1 MKKAISLLL
10 SLAIVFGLSTLGACS
25 TTTGGGNNNVAVDDK
40 TINVRLYKAGYGDTF
55 LYKFKEKFE
64 EVYAAEGYKMN
75 ILNPTYDSMGPL
87 MVQEMARGYDN
98 TNIDLYIIAG
108 VKPNMVSNLG
118 EYGEVAEDL
127 TETVYNKS
135 VIGYD
140 KSESAGTIKEMVED
154 TYLMPYVTAD
164 NGKMYGFCWAQASA
178 GMVVNTKKLAS
189 YGFTELPR
197 TTKEM
202 FKMFDK
208 ILETSDT
215 TKTYPIT
222 YNLSNLSGGASNYQD
237 TAFHTWLAQFGVEEF
252 NEFATMQTKNG
263 STRVDMEDGTEV
275 FKNENIKTCLKAFAQ
290 LMDAKY
296 AAYGSATQ
304 DLDQAQ
310 GLIMKSSAKGNN
322 AVFMPNGDWFLNEIK
337 ANYANLNDVDFMNFP
352 VISDIGVKYFGANTK
367 YALSDDKC
375 DELLSYICKLVDENK
390 TISEIK
396 SAVLAEKQIELDDSD
411 IQAIASIRGLTYSR
425 GADMV
430 AYVTKGSKKKDI
442 CSLALRMM
450 ASEDYAKTFVEY
462 SNVSTP
468 YAKVRSQSNY
478 KFVQSTNAITSNDY
492 YDAVT
497 FLVSGLR
504 YDVMKTFDTFPEID
518 NLPLTAYDNVKSY
531 DAFAEL
537 IYNESI
543 TKITAL
549 WMEYK
554 KN

>member
-1 MKKAISLLL
+1 MKKAVSLLL
-10 SLAIVFGLSTLGACS
+10 SLATVFGMSTLGACA
-25 TTTGGGNNNVAVDDK
+25 TTTGGNNNVVVDDK

-87 MVQEMARGYDN
+87 MVQEMARGYDK
-98 TNIDLYIIAG
+98 TNIDLYITAG
-108 VKPNMVSNLG
+108 IKPNMVSDLG

-140 KSESAGTIKEMVED
+140 KAEAAGTIKGMVED

-178 GMVVNTKKLAS
+178 GMVVNRTKLET
-189 YGFTELPR
+189 YGYTELPR

-202 FKMFDK
+202 FSMFDK
-208 ILETSDT
+208 IYETSST

-263 STRVDMEDGTEV
+263 STRVDLEDGTEV

-290 LMDAKY
+290 LMDSKY

-337 ANYANLNDVDFMNFP
+337 ANYSNLDDIDFMNFP
-352 VISDIGVKYFGANTK
+352 VISDIGVKYLGANTK
-367 YALSDDKC
+367 YALTDDKC

-390 TISEIK
+390 TISEMK

-430 AYVTKGSKKKDI
+430 AYVTKGSTKKDI
-442 CSLALRMM
+442 CSLVLRMM
-450 ASEDYAKTFVEY
+450 ASEDYAKTFVEH

-478 KFVQSTNAITSNDY
+478 KFVQSTNALTSNNY

-504 YDVMKTFDTFPEID
+504 YDVMKTFDSFPEID
-518 NLPLTAYDNVKSY
+518 NLPLTAHNNVKSY
-531 DAFAEL
+531 DAFAES
-537 IYNESI
+537 IYNDGI

-549 WMEYK
+549 WTEYK

>member
-10 SLAIVFGLSTLGACS
+10 SLATVFGMFTLGACA
-25 TTTGGGNNNVAVDDK
+25 TKAGGNNNVVVDDK

-87 MVQEMARGYDN
+87 MVQEMARGYDK
-98 TNIDLYIIAG
+98 TNIDLYITAG
-108 VKPNMVSNLG
+108 IKPNMVSNLG

-140 KSESAGTIKEMVED
+140 KAEAAGTIKGMVED

-178 GMVVNTKKLAS
+178 GMVVNRTKLET
-189 YGFTELPR
+189 YGYTELPR

-202 FKMFDK
+202 FSMFDK
-208 ILETSDT
+208 IYETSST
-215 TKTYPIT
+215 SKTYPIT

-263 STRVDMEDGTEV
+263 STRVDLEDGTEV

-290 LMDAKY
+290 LMDSKY

-337 ANYANLNDVDFMNFP
+337 ANYSNLDDIDFMNFP
-352 VISDIGVKYFGANTK
+352 VISDIGVKYFGTNTK
-367 YALSDDKC
+367 YALTDDKC

-396 SAVLAEKQIELDDSD
+396 SSVLAEKQIELDDSD

-430 AYVTKGSKKKDI
+430 AYVTKGSTKKDI

-450 ASEDYAKTFVEY
+450 ASEDYAKTFVEH

-478 KFVQSTNAITSNDY
+478 KFVQSTNALTSNNY

-504 YDVMKTFDTFPEID
+504 YDVMKTFDSFPEID
-518 NLPLTAYDNVKSY
+518 NLPLTAHNNVKSY
-531 DAFAEL
+531 EAFAES
-537 IYNESI
+537 IYNDAI

-549 WMEYK
+549 WTEYK

>member
-10 SLAIVFGLSTLGACS
+10 SLATVFGMSTLGAC
-25 TTTGGGNNNVAVDDK
+25 TTTTGGNNNVVVDDK

-98 TNIDLYIIAG
+98 TNIDLYITAG
-108 VKPNMVSNLG
+108 IKPNMVSNLG

-140 KSESAGTIKEMVED
+140 KAEAAGTIKGMVED

-178 GMVVNTKKLAS
+178 GMVVNRTKLET
-189 YGFTELPR
+189 YGYTELPR

-202 FKMFDK
+202 FSMFDK
-208 ILETSDT
+208 IYETSAT

-237 TAFHTWLAQFGVEEF
+237 AAFHTWLAQFGVEEF

-263 STRVDMEDGTEV
+263 STRVDLEDGTEV

-290 LMDAKY
+290 LMDSKY

-337 ANYANLNDVDFMNFP
+337 ANYSNLDDIDFMNFP

-390 TISEIK
+390 TISEMK

-430 AYVTKGSKKKDI
+430 AYVTKGSTKKDI
-442 CSLALRMM
+442 CSLVLRMM
-450 ASEDYAKTFVEY
+450 ASEDYAKTFVEHA
-462 SNVSTP
+462 NVSTP

-478 KFVQSTNAITSNDY
+478 KFVQSTNALTSNNY

-497 FLVSGLR
+497 FLVGGLR
-504 YDVMKTFDTFPEID
+504 YDVMKTFDSFPEID
-518 NLPLTAYDNVKSY
+518 NLPLTAHNNVKSY
-531 DAFAEL
+531 DAFAES
-537 IYNESI
+537 IYNDGI

-549 WMEYK
+549 WTEYK

>member
-10 SLAIVFGLSTLGACS
+10 SLATVFGMSTLGAC
-25 TTTGGGNNNVAVDDK
+25 TTTTGGNNNVVVDDK

-98 TNIDLYIIAG
+98 TKIDLYITAG
-108 VKPNMVSNLG
+108 IKPNMVSNLG

-140 KSESAGTIKEMVED
+140 KAEAAGTIKGMVED

-178 GMVVNTKKLAS
+178 GMVVNRTKLET
-189 YGFTELPR
+189 YGYTELPR

-202 FKMFDK
+202 FSMFDK
-208 ILETSDT
+208 IYETSST

-263 STRVDMEDGTEV
+263 STRVDLEDGTEV

-290 LMDAKY
+290 LMDFKY

-337 ANYANLNDVDFMNFP
+337 ANYSNLDDIDFMNFP
-352 VISDIGVKYFGANTK
+352 VISDIGVKYFGVNTK
-367 YALSDDKC
+367 YALNDDKC

-390 TISEIK
+390 TISEMK

-430 AYVTKGSKKKDI
+430 AYVTKGSTKKDI
-442 CSLALRMM
+442 CSLVLRMM
-450 ASEDYAKTFVEY
+450 ASEDYAKTFVEH

-478 KFVQSTNAITSNDY
+478 KFVQSTNALTSNNY

-497 FLVSGLR
+497 FLVGGLR
-504 YDVMKTFDTFPEID
+504 YDVMKTFDSFPEID
-518 NLPLTAYDNVKSY
+518 NLPLTAHNNVKSY
-531 DAFAEL
+531 DAFAES
-537 IYNESI
+537 IYNDGI

-549 WMEYK
+549 WTEYK

>member
-10 SLAIVFGLSTLGACS
+10 SLVTVFGMSTWGACA
-25 TTTGGGNNNVAVDDK
+25 TTTGGNNNVVVDDK

-87 MVQEMARGYDN
+87 MVQEMARGYDK
-98 TNIDLYIIAG
+98 TNIDLYITAG
-108 VKPNMVSNLG
+108 IKPNMVSNLG

-140 KSESAGTIKEMVED
+140 KVEAAGTIKGMVED

-178 GMVVNTKKLAS
+178 GMVVNRTKLET
-189 YGFTELPR
+189 YGYTELPR

-202 FKMFDK
+202 FSMFDK
-208 ILETSDT
+208 IYETSST

-263 STRVDMEDGTEV
+263 STRVDLEDGTEV

-290 LMDAKY
+290 LMDFKY

-337 ANYANLNDVDFMNFP
+337 ANYSNLDDIDFMNFP
-352 VISDIGVKYFGANTK
+352 VISDIGVKYFGTNTK
-367 YALSDDKC
+367 YALTDDKC

-390 TISEIK
+390 TVSEIK

-411 IQAIASIRGLTYSR
+411 IQAITKIRGLTYSR

-430 AYVTKGSKKKDI
+430 AYVTKGSTKKDI
-442 CSLALRMM
+442 CSLVLRMM

-468 YAKVRSQSNY
+468 YAKVKSQSNY
-478 KFVQSTNAITSNDY
+478 KFVQSTNALTSNNY

-518 NLPLTAYDNVKSY
+518 NLPLTAHNNVKSY
-531 DAFAEL
+531 EAFAES
-537 IYNESI
+537 IYKDGI
-543 TKITAL
+543 TKITEL
-549 WMEYK
+549 WKDYK

>member
-10 SLAIVFGLSTLGACS
+10 SLATVLGMSTLGACS
-25 TTTGGGNNNVAVDDK
+25 TTTGGNDNTVTDDK

-64 EVYAAEGYKMN
+64 AAYAAEGYKMN

-87 MVQEMARGYDN
+87 MVQEMARGYDK
-98 TNIDLYIIAG
+98 TNIDLYITAG
-108 VKPNMVSNLG
+108 IKPNMVSNLG

-140 KSESAGTIKEMVED
+140 KAEAAGTLKDMVED

-164 NGKMYGFCWAQASA
+164 NGKMYGFCWSQASA
-178 GMVVNTKKLAS
+178 GMVVNTTKLAT
-189 YGFTELPR
+189 YGYTELPR

-202 FKMFDK
+202 FSMFDK
-208 ILETSDT
+208 IYETSAT

-263 STRVDMEDGTEV
+263 STRVDLEDGTEV

-290 LMDAKY
+290 LMDSKY
-296 AAYGSATQ
+296 AADGSATQ

-337 ANYANLNDVDFMNFP
+337 ANYSNLNDIDFMNFP
-352 VISDIGVKYFGANTK
+352 VISDIGVKYFGKNTK
-367 YALSDDKC
+367 YALTDDKC

-396 SAVLAEKQIELDDSD
+396 SSVLAEKKIELDDND
-411 IQAIASIRGLTYSR
+411 IQAIAEIRGLTYSR

-442 CSLALRMM
+442 CSLVLRMM

-468 YAKVRSQSNY
+468 YAKVKSQSNY
-478 KFVQSTNAITSNDY
+478 KFVQSTNAVTSNNY

-504 YDVMKTFDTFPEID
+504 YDVMKTFDSFPEID
-518 NLPLTAYDNVKSY
+518 NLPLTAHNNVKSY
-531 DAFAEL
+531 DAFAES
-537 IYNESI
+537 IYNDGI

-549 WMEYK
+549 WTEYK
-554 KN
+554 N

>member
-10 SLAIVFGLSTLGACS
+10 SLATVFGMSTLGACA
-25 TTTGGGNNNVAVDDK
+25 TTTGGNNNVVVDDK

-98 TNIDLYIIAG
+98 TNIDLYITAG
-108 VKPNMVSNLG
+108 IKPNMVSNLG

-140 KSESAGTIKEMVED
+140 KAESAGTIKGMVED

-178 GMVVNTKKLAS
+178 GMVVNRTKLET
-189 YGFTELPR
+189 YGYTELPR

-202 FKMFDK
+202 FSMFDK
-208 ILETSDT
+208 IYETSST

-263 STRVDMEDGTEV
+263 STRVDLEDGTEV

-290 LMDAKY
+290 LMDSKY

-337 ANYANLNDVDFMNFP
+337 ANYSNLDDIDFMNFP
-352 VISDIGVKYFGANTK
+352 VISDIGVKYFGVSTK
-367 YALSDDKC
+367 YALNDDKC

-390 TISEIK
+390 TISEMK

-430 AYVTKGSKKKDI
+430 AYVTKGSTKKDI
-442 CSLALRMM
+442 CSLVLRMM
-450 ASEDYAKTFVEY
+450 ASEDYAKTFVEH

-478 KFVQSTNAITSNDY
+478 KFVQSTNALTSNNY

-504 YDVMKTFDTFPEID
+504 YDVMKTFDSFPEID
-518 NLPLTAYDNVKSY
+518 NLPLTAHNNVKSY
-531 DAFAEL
+531 DAFAES
-537 IYNESI
+537 IYNDGI

-549 WMEYK
+549 WTEYK

>member
-10 SLAIVFGLSTLGACS
+10 SLATVFGISTFGACA
-25 TTTGGGNNNVAVDDK
+25 TTTGGTDKTVADDK

-64 EVYAAEGYKMN
+64 EAYAAEGYKMN

-87 MVQEMARGYDN
+87 MVQEMARGYN
-98 TNIDLYIIAG
+98 KTNIDLYITAG
-108 VKPNMVSNLG
+108 IKPNMVSNLG

-127 TETVYNKS
+127 TETVYNQS

-140 KSESAGTIKEMVED
+140 KAESEGIIKEMVED

-164 NGKMYGFCWAQASA
+164 NGKMYGFCWTQASA
-178 GMVVNTKKLAS
+178 GMVVNTTKLAT
-189 YGFTELPR
+189 YGYTELPR

-202 FKMFDK
+202 FSMFDK
-208 ILETSDT
+208 IYETSSE

-237 TAFHTWLAQFGVEEF
+237 AAFHTWLAQFGVEEF

-263 STRVDMEDGTEV
+263 STRVDLEDGTEV

-290 LMDAKY
+290 LMDSKY

-337 ANYANLNDVDFMNFP
+337 ANYANLDDIDFMNFP
-352 VISDIGVKYFGANTK
+352 VISDIGVKYFGTNTK

-390 TISEIK
+390 TIGEIK
-396 SAVLAEKQIELDDSD
+396 SSVLAEKQIELDDSD
-411 IQAIASIRGLTYSR
+411 IQAIAEIRGLTYSR
-425 GADMV
+425 GGDHV

-442 CSLALRMM
+442 CSLVLRMM
-450 ASEDYAKTFVEY
+450 ASEDYAKTFVEH

-478 KFVQSTNAITSNDY
+478 KFVQSTNALTSNNY
-492 YDAVT
+492 FDAVT

-504 YDVMKTFDTFPEID
+504 YDVMKTFDSFPEID
-518 NLPLTAYDNVKSY
+518 NLPLTAHNNVKSY
-531 DAFAEL
+531 DAFAES
-537 IYNESI
+537 IYNAGIDDI
-543 TKITAL
+543 TDL
-549 WMEYK
+549 WTEYK

>member
-10 SLAIVFGLSTLGACS
+10 SLATVFGISTFGACN
-25 TTTGGGNNNVAVDDK
+25 TTTGGNNNTVTDDK

-75 ILNPTYDSMGPL
+75 ILNPTYDSMGPA
-87 MVQEMARGYDN
+87 MVQEMSRGYDK
-98 TNIDLYIIAG
+98 TNIDLYITAG
-108 VKPNMVSNLG
+108 IKPNMVSNLG

-140 KSESAGTIKEMVED
+140 KVEAAGTIKDMVED
-154 TYLMPYVTAD
+154 TYLMPFVTAD

-178 GMVVNTKKLAS
+178 GMVVNTAKLAT
-189 YGFTELPR
+189 YGYTELPR

-202 FKMFDK
+202 FSMFDK
-208 ILETSDT
+208 IYETSAT

-263 STRVDMEDGTEV
+263 STRVDLEDGTEV

-290 LMDAKY
+290 LMDSKY

-337 ANYANLNDVDFMNFP
+337 ANYSNLDDIDFMNFP
-352 VISDIGVKYFGANTK
+352 VISDIGVKYFGVNTK
-367 YALSDDKC
+367 YALNDDKC

-390 TISEIK
+390 TISEMK
-396 SAVLAEKQIELDDSD
+396 ASVLAEKQIELDDSD
-411 IQAIASIRGLTYSR
+411 IQAIAEIRGLTYSR

-430 AYVTKGSKKKDI
+430 AYVTKGSTKKEI
-442 CSLALRMM
+442 CSLVLRMM
-450 ASEDYAKTFVEY
+450 ASEDYAKTFVEH

-478 KFVQSTNAITSNDY
+478 KFVQSTNALTSNNY

-504 YDVMKTFDTFPEID
+504 YDVMKTFDSFPEID
-518 NLPLTAYDNVKSY
+518 NLPLTAHNNVKSY
-531 DAFAEL
+531 EAFAES
-537 IYNESI
+537 IYNDGI

-549 WMEYK
+549 WTEYK

>member
-10 SLAIVFGLSTLGACS
+10 SLVTVFGMSTWGACA
-25 TTTGGGNNNVAVDDK
+25 TTTGGNNNVVVDDK

-87 MVQEMARGYDN
+87 MVQEMARGYDK
-98 TNIDLYIIAG
+98 TNIDLYITAG
-108 VKPNMVSNLG
+108 IKPNMVSNLG

-140 KSESAGTIKEMVED
+140 KVEAAGTIKGMVED

-178 GMVVNTKKLAS
+178 GMVVNRTKLET
-189 YGFTELPR
+189 YGYTELPR

-202 FKMFDK
+202 FSMFDK
-208 ILETSDT
+208 IYETSST

-263 STRVDMEDGTEV
+263 STRVDLEDGTEV

-290 LMDAKY
+290 LMDFKY

-337 ANYANLNDVDFMNFP
+337 ANYSNLDDIDFMNFP
-352 VISDIGVKYFGANTK
+352 VISDIGVKYFGVNTK
-367 YALSDDKC
+367 YALNDDKC

-390 TISEIK
+390 TISEMK

-430 AYVTKGSKKKDI
+430 AYVTKGSTKKDI
-442 CSLALRMM
+442 CSLVLRMM

-478 KFVQSTNAITSNDY
+478 KFVQSTNALTSNNY

-504 YDVMKTFDTFPEID
+504 YDVMKTFDSFPEID
-518 NLPLTAYDNVKSY
+518 NLPLTAHNNVKSY
-531 DAFAEL
+531 DAFAES
-537 IYNESI
+537 IYNDGI

-549 WMEYK
+549 WTEYK

>member
-10 SLAIVFGLSTLGACS
+10 SLATVFGMSTLGACV
-25 TTTGGGNNNVAVDDK
+25 TAGGNDTTVSDDK

-98 TNIDLYIIAG
+98 TNIDLYITAG
-108 VKPNMVSNLG
+108 IKPNMVSNLG

-140 KSESAGTIKEMVED
+140 KAEAAGTIKGMVED

-178 GMVVNTKKLAS
+178 GMVVNRTKLET
-189 YGFTELPR
+189 YGYTELPR

-202 FKMFDK
+202 FSMFDK
-208 ILETSDT
+208 IYETSST

-263 STRVDMEDGTEV
+263 STRVDLEDGTEV

-290 LMDAKY
+290 LMDSKY

-337 ANYANLNDVDFMNFP
+337 ANYSNLDDIDFMNFP
-352 VISDIGVKYFGANTK
+352 VISDIGVKYFGVNTK
-367 YALSDDKC
+367 YALNDDKC

-390 TISEIK
+390 TISEMK

-430 AYVTKGSKKKDI
+430 AYVTKGSTKKDI
-442 CSLALRMM
+442 CSLVLRMM
-450 ASEDYAKTFVEY
+450 ASEDYAKTFVEH

-478 KFVQSTNAITSNDY
+478 KFVQSTNALTSNNY

-504 YDVMKTFDTFPEID
+504 YDVMKTFDSFPEID
-518 NLPLTAYDNVKSY
+518 NLPLTAHNNVKSY
-531 DAFAEL
+531 DAFAES
-537 IYNESI
+537 IYNDGI

-549 WMEYK
+549 WTEYK

>member
-10 SLAIVFGLSTLGACS
+10 SLATVFGMSTLGACA
-25 TTTGGGNNNVAVDDK
+25 TTTGGNNNVVVDDK

-98 TNIDLYIIAG
+98 TNIDLYITAG
-108 VKPNMVSNLG
+108 IKPNMVSNLG

-140 KSESAGTIKEMVED
+140 KAEAAGTIKGMVED

-178 GMVVNTKKLAS
+178 GMVVNRTKLET
-189 YGFTELPR
+189 YGYTELPR

-202 FKMFDK
+202 FSMFDK
-208 ILETSDT
+208 IYETSST

-222 YNLSNLSGGASNYQD
+222 YNLSNLTGGASNYQD

-263 STRVDMEDGTEV
+263 STRVDLEDGTEV

-290 LMDAKY
+290 LMDFKY

-337 ANYANLNDVDFMNFP
+337 ANYSNLDDIDFMNFP

-390 TISEIK
+390 TISEMK
-396 SAVLAEKQIELDDSD
+396 SAVFAEKQIELDDSD

-430 AYVTKGSKKKDI
+430 AYVTKGSTKKDI
-442 CSLALRMM
+442 CSLVLRMM
-450 ASEDYAKTFVEY
+450 ASEDYAKTFVEH

-478 KFVQSTNAITSNDY
+478 KFVQSTNALTSNNY

-497 FLVSGLR
+497 FLVGGLR
-504 YDVMKTFDTFPEID
+504 YDVMKTFDSFPEID
-518 NLPLTAYDNVKSY
+518 NLPLTAHNNVKSY
-531 DAFAEL
+531 DAFAES
-537 IYNESI
+537 IYNDSI

-549 WMEYK
+549 WTEYK

>member
-10 SLAIVFGLSTLGACS
+10 SLATVFGMSTLGAC
-25 TTTGGGNNNVAVDDK
+25 TTTTGGNNNVVVDDK

-98 TNIDLYIIAG
+98 TKIDLYITAG
-108 VKPNMVSNLG
+108 IKPNMVSNLG

-140 KSESAGTIKEMVED
+140 KAEAAGTIKGMVED

-178 GMVVNTKKLAS
+178 GMVVNRTKLET
-189 YGFTELPR
+189 YGYTELPR

-202 FKMFDK
+202 FSMFDK
-208 ILETSDT
+208 IYETSST

-263 STRVDMEDGTEV
+263 STRVDLEDGTEV

-290 LMDAKY
+290 LMDSKY

-337 ANYANLNDVDFMNFP
+337 ANYSNLDDIDFMNFP
-352 VISDIGVKYFGANTK
+352 VISDIGVKYFGVNTK
-367 YALSDDKC
+367 YALNDDKC

-390 TISEIK
+390 TISEMK

-430 AYVTKGSKKKDI
+430 AYVTKGSTKKDI
-442 CSLALRMM
+442 CSLVLRMM
-450 ASEDYAKTFVEY
+450 ASEDYAKTFVEH

-478 KFVQSTNAITSNDY
+478 KFVQSTNAVTSNDY

-497 FLVSGLR
+497 FLVGGLR
-504 YDVMKTFDTFPEID
+504 YDVMKTFDSFPEID
-518 NLPLTAYDNVKSY
+518 NLPLTAHNNVKSY
-531 DAFAEL
+531 DAFAES
-537 IYNESI
+537 IYNDGI

-549 WMEYK
+549 WTEYK

>member
-10 SLAIVFGLSTLGACS
+10 SLATVFGMSTLGACA
-25 TTTGGGNNNVAVDDK
+25 TTTGGNNNVVVDDK

-98 TNIDLYIIAG
+98 TNIDLYITAG
-108 VKPNMVSNLG
+108 IKPNMVSNLG

-140 KSESAGTIKEMVED
+140 KAEAAGTIKGMVED

-178 GMVVNTKKLAS
+178 GMVVNRTKLET
-189 YGFTELPR
+189 YGYTELPR

-202 FKMFDK
+202 FSMFDK
-208 ILETSDT
+208 IYETSST

-222 YNLSNLSGGASNYQD
+222 YNLSNLTGGASNYQD

-263 STRVDMEDGTEV
+263 STRVDLEDGTEV

-290 LMDAKY
+290 LMDFKY

-337 ANYANLNDVDFMNFP
+337 ANYSNLDDIDFMNFP

-390 TISEIK
+390 TISEMK
-396 SAVLAEKQIELDDSD
+396 SAVFAEKQIELDDSD

-430 AYVTKGSKKKDI
+430 AYVTKGSTKKDI
-442 CSLALRMM
+442 CSLVLRMM
-450 ASEDYAKTFVEY
+450 ASEDYAKTFVEH

-478 KFVQSTNAITSNDY
+478 KFVQSTNALTSNNY

-497 FLVSGLR
+497 FLVGGLR
-504 YDVMKTFDTFPEID
+504 YDVMKTFDSFPEID
-518 NLPLTAYDNVKSY
+518 NLPLTAHNNVKSY
-531 DAFAEL
+531 DAFAES
-537 IYNESI
+537 IYNDGI

-549 WMEYK
+549 WTEYK

>member
-10 SLAIVFGLSTLGACS
+10 SLVTVFGMSTLGACA
-25 TTTGGGNNNVAVDDK
+25 TTTGGNNNVVEDDK

-87 MVQEMARGYDN
+87 MVQEMARGYDK
-98 TNIDLYIIAG
+98 TNIDLYITAG
-108 VKPNMVSNLG
+108 IKPNMVSNLG

-140 KSESAGTIKEMVED
+140 KAEAAGTIKGMVED

-178 GMVVNTKKLAS
+178 GMVVNRTKLET
-189 YGFTELPR
+189 YGYTELPR

-202 FKMFDK
+202 FSMFDK
-208 ILETSDT
+208 IYETSST

-263 STRVDMEDGTEV
+263 STRVDLEDGTEV

-290 LMDAKY
+290 LMDSKY

-337 ANYANLNDVDFMNFP
+337 ANYSNLDDIDFMNFP
-352 VISDIGVKYFGANTK
+352 VISDIGVKYFGVNTK
-367 YALSDDKC
+367 YALNDDKC

-390 TISEIK
+390 TISEMK

-430 AYVTKGSKKKDI
+430 AYVTKGSTKKDI
-442 CSLALRMM
+442 CSLVLRMM
-450 ASEDYAKTFVEY
+450 ASEDYAKTFVEH

-478 KFVQSTNAITSNDY
+478 KFVQSTNALTSNNY

-504 YDVMKTFDTFPEID
+504 YDVMKTFDSFPEID
-518 NLPLTAYDNVKSY
+518 NLPLTAHNNVKSY
-531 DAFAEL
+531 DAFAES
-537 IYNESI
+537 IYNDGI

-549 WMEYK
+549 WTEYK

>member
-10 SLAIVFGLSTLGACS
+10 SLATVFGMSTLGACA
-25 TTTGGGNNNVAVDDK
+25 TTTGGNNNVVVDDK

-98 TNIDLYIIAG
+98 TNIDLYITAG
-108 VKPNMVSNLG
+108 IKPNMVSNLG

-140 KSESAGTIKEMVED
+140 KAEAAGTIKGMVED

-178 GMVVNTKKLAS
+178 GMVVNRTKLET
-189 YGFTELPR
+189 YGYTELPR

-202 FKMFDK
+202 FSMFDK
-208 ILETSDT
+208 IYETSST

-263 STRVDMEDGTEV
+263 STRVDLEDGTEV

-290 LMDAKY
+290 LMDFKY

-337 ANYANLNDVDFMNFP
+337 ANYSNLDDIDFMNFP

-430 AYVTKGSKKKDI
+430 AYVTKGSTKKDI
-442 CSLALRMM
+442 CSLVLRMM
-450 ASEDYAKTFVEY
+450 ASEDYAKTFVEH

-478 KFVQSTNAITSNDY
+478 KFVQSTNALTSNNY

-497 FLVSGLR
+497 FLVGGLR
-504 YDVMKTFDTFPEID
+504 YDVMKTFDSFPEID
-518 NLPLTAYDNVKSY
+518 NLPLTAHNNVKSY
-531 DAFAEL
+531 DAFAES
-537 IYNESI
+537 IYNDSI

-549 WMEYK
+549 WTEYK

>member
-10 SLAIVFGLSTLGACS
+10 SLITVLAIFTFGSCAVK
-25 TTTGGGNNNVAVDDK
+25 TGGNENTNVDDK
-40 TINVRLYKAGYGDTF
+40 TITVRLYKAGYGDTF

-98 TNIDLYIIAG
+98 TNIDLYITAG
-108 VKPNMVSNLG
+108 IKPNMVSNLG

-140 KSESAGTIKEMVED
+140 KAEAAGTIKGMVED

-178 GMVVNTKKLAS
+178 GMVVNRTKLET
-189 YGFTELPR
+189 YGYTELPR

-202 FKMFDK
+202 FSMFDK
-208 ILETSDT
+208 IYETSST

-263 STRVDMEDGTEV
+263 STRVDLEDGTEV

-290 LMDAKY
+290 LMDFKY

-337 ANYANLNDVDFMNFP
+337 ANYANLDDIDFMNFP
-352 VISDIGVKYFGANTK
+352 VISDIGVKYFGVNTK
-367 YALSDDKC
+367 YALNDDKC

-390 TISEIK
+390 TISEMK

-430 AYVTKGSKKKDI
+430 AYVTKGSTKKDI
-442 CSLALRMM
+442 CSLVLRMM
-450 ASEDYAKTFVEY
+450 ASEDYAKTFVEH

-478 KFVQSTNAITSNDY
+478 KFVQSTNALTSNNY

-497 FLVSGLR
+497 FLVGGLR
-504 YDVMKTFDTFPEID
+504 YDVMKTFDSFPEID
-518 NLPLTAYDNVKSY
+518 NLPLTAHNNVKSY
-531 DAFAEL
+531 DAFAES
-537 IYNESI
+537 IYNDGI

-549 WMEYK
+549 WTEYK

>member
-10 SLAIVFGLSTLGACS
+10 SLATVFGMSTLGACA
-25 TTTGGGNNNVAVDDK
+25 TTTGGNNNVVVDNK

-98 TNIDLYIIAG
+98 TNIDLYITAG
-108 VKPNMVSNLG
+108 IKPNMVSNLG

-140 KSESAGTIKEMVED
+140 KAEAAGTIKGMVED

-178 GMVVNTKKLAS
+178 GMVVNRTKLET
-189 YGFTELPR
+189 YGYTELPR

-202 FKMFDK
+202 FSMFDK
-208 ILETSDT
+208 IYETSAT

-252 NEFATMQTKNG
+252 NEFATTQTKNG
-263 STRVDMEDGTEV
+263 STRVDLEDGTEV

-290 LMDAKY
+290 LMDSKY

-337 ANYANLNDVDFMNFP
+337 ANYSNLDDIDFMNFP
-352 VISDIGVKYFGANTK
+352 VISDIGVKYFGVNTK
-367 YALSDDKC
+367 YALNDDKC

-390 TISEIK
+390 TISEMK

-430 AYVTKGSKKKDI
+430 AYVTKGSTKKDI
-442 CSLALRMM
+442 CSLVLRMM

-478 KFVQSTNAITSNDY
+478 KFVQSTNALTSNNY

-504 YDVMKTFDTFPEID
+504 YDVMKTFDSFPEID
-518 NLPLTAYDNVKSY
+518 NLPLTAHNNVKSY
-531 DAFAEL
+531 DAFAES
-537 IYNESI
+537 IYNDGI

-549 WMEYK
+549 WTEYK

>member
-10 SLAIVFGLSTLGACS
+10 SLATVFGMSTLGACA
-25 TTTGGGNNNVAVDDK
+25 TTTGGNDNTVTDDK

-98 TNIDLYIIAG
+98 TNIDLYITAG
-108 VKPNMVSNLG
+108 IKPNMVSNLG

-140 KSESAGTIKEMVED
+140 KAESAGTIKGMVED

-178 GMVVNTKKLAS
+178 GMVVNTTKLAT
-189 YGFTELPR
+189 YGYTELPR

-202 FKMFDK
+202 FSMFDK
-208 ILETSDT
+208 IYETSST

-263 STRVDMEDGTEV
+263 STRVDLEDGTEV

-290 LMDAKY
+290 LMDSKY

-337 ANYANLNDVDFMNFP
+337 ANYANLDDIDFMNFP
-352 VISDIGVKYFGANTK
+352 VISDIGVKYFGVSTK
-367 YALSDDKC
+367 YALNDDKC

-390 TISEIK
+390 TISEMK

-430 AYVTKGSKKKDI
+430 AYVTKGSTKKDI
-442 CSLALRMM
+442 CSLVLRMM
-450 ASEDYAKTFVEY
+450 ASEDYAKTFVEH

-478 KFVQSTNAITSNDY
+478 KFVQSTNALTSNNY

-504 YDVMKTFDTFPEID
+504 YDVMKTFDSFPEID
-518 NLPLTAYDNVKSY
+518 NLPLTAHNNVKSY
-531 DAFAEL
+531 DAFAES
-537 IYNESI
+537 IYNDGI

-549 WMEYK
+549 WTEYK

>member
-10 SLAIVFGLSTLGACS
+10 SLATVFGMSTLGACA
-25 TTTGGGNNNVAVDDK
+25 TTTGGNNNVVVDDK

-98 TNIDLYIIAG
+98 TNIDLYITAG
-108 VKPNMVSNLG
+108 IKPNMVSDLG

-140 KSESAGTIKEMVED
+140 KAEAAGTIKGMVED

-178 GMVVNTKKLAS
+178 GMVVNTKKLAT
-189 YGFTELPR
+189 YGYTELPR

-202 FKMFDK
+202 FSMFDK
-208 ILETSDT
+208 IYETSST

-222 YNLSNLSGGASNYQD
+222 YNLSNLTGGASNYQD

-263 STRVDMEDGTEV
+263 STRVDLEDGTEV

-290 LMDAKY
+290 LMDFKY

-337 ANYANLNDVDFMNFP
+337 ANYSNLDDIDFMNFP

-390 TISEIK
+390 TISEMK

-430 AYVTKGSKKKDI
+430 AYVTKGSTKKNI
-442 CSLALRMM
+442 CSLVLRMM
-450 ASEDYAKTFVEY
+450 ASEDYAKTFVEH

-478 KFVQSTNAITSNDY
+478 KFVQSTNALTSNNY

-497 FLVSGLR
+497 FLVGGLR
-504 YDVMKTFDTFPEID
+504 YDVMKTFDSFPEID
-518 NLPLTAYDNVKSY
+518 NLPLTAHNNVKSY
-531 DAFAEL
+531 DAFAES
-537 IYNESI
+537 IYNDGI

-549 WMEYK
+549 WTEYK

>member
-1 MKKAISLLL
+1 MKKTISLLL
-10 SLAIVFGLSTLGACS
+10 SLATVFGMSAFGACA
-25 TTTGGGNNNVAVDDK
+25 TTTGGNDSTVVDDK

-87 MVQEMARGYDN
+87 MVQEMARGYDK
-98 TNIDLYIIAG
+98 TNIDLYITAG
-108 VKPNMVSNLG
+108 IKPNMVSNLG

-140 KSESAGTIKEMVED
+140 KAESAGTIKGMVED

-178 GMVVNTKKLAS
+178 GMVVNTTKLAT
-189 YGFTELPR
+189 YGYTELPR

-202 FKMFDK
+202 FSMFDK
-208 ILETSDT
+208 IYETSET

-237 TAFHTWLAQFGVEEF
+237 TVFHTWLAQFGVEEF

-263 STRVDMEDGTEV
+263 ATRVDLEDGTEV

-290 LMDAKY
+290 LMDSKY

-310 GLIMKSSAKGNN
+310 GLIMKNSAKGNN

-337 ANYANLNDVDFMNFP
+337 ANYSNLDDIDFMNFP
-352 VISDIGVKYFGANTK
+352 VISDIGVKYFGSTTK
-367 YALSDDKC
+367 YALTDDKC

-396 SAVLAEKQIELDDSD
+396 SAVLAEKQIEVDEGEV
-411 IQAIASIRGLTYSR
+411 QAIATIRGLTYSR

-430 AYVTKGSKKKDI
+430 AYVTKGSTKKDI
-442 CSLALRMM
+442 CSLVLRMM

-478 KFVQSTNAITSNDY
+478 KFVQSTNALTSNNY
-492 YDAVT
+492 YNAVT

-504 YDVMKTFDTFPEID
+504 YDVMKTFDSFPEID
-518 NLPLTAYDNVKSY
+518 NLPLTAHNNVKSY
-531 DAFAEL
+531 DAFAES
-537 IYNESI
+537 IYNDGI
-543 TKITAL
+543 TKITTL
-549 WMEYK
+549 WTEYK

>member
-10 SLAIVFGLSTLGACS
+10 SLITVLAISTFGSCAVK
-25 TTTGGGNNNVAVDDK
+25 TGGNENTNVDEK
-40 TINVRLYKAGYGDTF
+40 TITVRLYKAGYGDTF

-87 MVQEMARGYDN
+87 MVQEMARGYEN
-98 TNIDLYIIAG
+98 TKIDLYITAG

-127 TETVYNKS
+127 TETVYNKP

-154 TYLMPYVTAD
+154 TYLMPFVTAN

-208 ILETSDT
+208 ILETSKA

-237 TAFHTWLAQFGVEEF
+237 AVFHTWLAQFGVEEF
-252 NEFATMQTKNG
+252 NEFSTMQTKNG
-263 STRVDMEDGTEV
+263 STSVDLEDGREV
-275 FKNENIKTCLKAFAQ
+275 FKNENIKSCLKAFAQ
-290 LMDAKY
+290 LMDIKY
-296 AAYGSATQ
+296 SARGSASQ
-304 DLDQAQ
+304 KLDQAQ
-310 GLIMKSSAKGNN
+310 GLIMKSSASGNN
-322 AVFMPNGDWFLNEIK
+322 AVFMPNGDWFLSEIK
-337 ANYANLNDVDFMNFP
+337 ANYSNLNDIDFINFP

-367 YALSDDKC
+367 YALTDDKC

-390 TISEIK
+390 TVSEIK
-396 SAVLAEKQIELDDSD
+396 SAVLAEKEIELDDSD
-411 IQAIASIRGLTYSR
+411 IQAIAQVRGVTYSR

-430 AYVTKGSKKKDI
+430 AYVTKGSTKKDI
-442 CSLALRMM
+442 CSLVLRMM

-468 YAKVRSQSNY
+468 YAKVKSQSNY
-478 KFVQSTNAITSNDY
+478 QFVQSTNELTSNDY
-492 YDAVT
+492 YNAVT

-504 YDVMKTFDTFPEID
+504 YEVMKSFYTFPGID
-518 NLPLTAYDNVKSY
+518 NLPLTAYNNVNTYEK
-531 DAFAEL
+531 FADSV
-537 IYNESI
+537 YNDSI
-543 TKITAL
+543 SEIDKL
-549 WMEYK
+549 WTEYK
-554 KN
+554 KK

>member
-10 SLAIVFGLSTLGACS
+10 SLATVFGMSTLGACA
-25 TTTGGGNNNVAVDDK
+25 TTTGGNNNVVVDDK

-98 TNIDLYIIAG
+98 TNIDLYITAG
-108 VKPNMVSNLG
+108 IKPNMVSNLG

-140 KSESAGTIKEMVED
+140 KAESAGTIKGMVED

-178 GMVVNTKKLAS
+178 GMVVNRTKLET
-189 YGFTELPR
+189 YGYTELPR

-202 FKMFDK
+202 FSMFDK
-208 ILETSDT
+208 IYETSST

-263 STRVDMEDGTEV
+263 STRVDLEDGTEV

-290 LMDAKY
+290 LMDSKY

-337 ANYANLNDVDFMNFP
+337 ANYANLDDIDFMNFP

-367 YALSDDKC
+367 YALTDDKC

-390 TISEIK
+390 TISEMK

-430 AYVTKGSKKKDI
+430 AYVTKGSTKKDI
-442 CSLALRMM
+442 CSLVLRMM
-450 ASEDYAKTFVEY
+450 ASEDYAKTFVEH

-478 KFVQSTNAITSNDY
+478 KFVQSTNALTSNNY

-504 YDVMKTFDTFPEID
+504 YDVMKTFDSFPEID
-518 NLPLTAYDNVKSY
+518 NLPLTAHNNVKSY
-531 DAFAEL
+531 DAFAES
-537 IYNESI
+537 IYNDGI

-549 WMEYK
+549 WTEYK

>member
-10 SLAIVFGLSTLGACS
+10 SLATVFGMSTLGACA
-25 TTTGGGNNNVAVDDK
+25 TTTGGNNNVVVDDK

-98 TNIDLYIIAG
+98 TKIDLYITAG
-108 VKPNMVSNLG
+108 IKPNMVSNLG

-140 KSESAGTIKEMVED
+140 KAEAAGTIKGMVED

-178 GMVVNTKKLAS
+178 GMVVNRTKLEA
-189 YGFTELPR
+189 YGYTELPR

-202 FKMFDK
+202 FSMFDK
-208 ILETSDT
+208 IYETSST

-263 STRVDMEDGTEV
+263 STRVDLEDGTEV

-290 LMDAKY
+290 LMDFKY

-337 ANYANLNDVDFMNFP
+337 ANYSNLDDIDFMNFP
-352 VISDIGVKYFGANTK
+352 VISDIGVKYFGVNTK

-430 AYVTKGSKKKDI
+430 AYVTKGSTKKDI
-442 CSLALRMM
+442 CSLVLRMM

-478 KFVQSTNAITSNDY
+478 KFVQSTNALTSNNY

-504 YDVMKTFDTFPEID
+504 YDVMKTFDSFPEID
-518 NLPLTAYDNVKSY
+518 NLPLTAHNNVKSY
-531 DAFAEL
+531 DAFAES
-537 IYNESI
+537 IYNDGI

-549 WMEYK
+549 WTEYK

>member
-10 SLAIVFGLSTLGACS
+10 SLATVFGMSTLGACA
-25 TTTGGGNNNVAVDDK
+25 TTTGGNDNTVTDDK

-98 TNIDLYIIAG
+98 TKIDLYITAG
-108 VKPNMVSNLG
+108 IKPNMVSNLG

-140 KSESAGTIKEMVED
+140 KAEAAGTIKGMVED

-178 GMVVNTKKLAS
+178 GMVVNRTKLET
-189 YGFTELPR
+189 YGYTELPR

-202 FKMFDK
+202 FSMFDK
-208 ILETSDT
+208 IYETSST
-215 TKTYPIT
+215 TKTYPVT

-263 STRVDMEDGTEV
+263 STRVDLEDGTEV

-290 LMDAKY
+290 LMDSKY

-337 ANYANLNDVDFMNFP
+337 ANYSNLDDIDFMNFP
-352 VISDIGVKYFGANTK
+352 VISDIGVKYFGVNTK
-367 YALSDDKC
+367 YALNDDKC

-390 TISEIK
+390 TISEMK

-430 AYVTKGSKKKDI
+430 AYVTKGSTKKDI
-442 CSLALRMM
+442 CSLVLRMM

-468 YAKVRSQSNY
+468 YAKVKSQSNY
-478 KFVQSTNAITSNDY
+478 KFVQSTNALTSNNY

-504 YDVMKTFDTFPEID
+504 YDVMKTFDSFPEID
-518 NLPLTAYDNVKSY
+518 NLPLTAHNNVKSY
-531 DAFAEL
+531 DAFAES
-537 IYNESI
+537 IYNDGI

-549 WMEYK
+549 WTEYK

>member
-10 SLAIVFGLSTLGACS
+10 SLITVLAISTFGSCAVK
-25 TTTGGGNNNVAVDDK
+25 TGGNENTNVDEK
-40 TINVRLYKAGYGDTF
+40 TITVRLYKAGYGDTF

-87 MVQEMARGYDN
+87 MVQEMARGYEN
-98 TNIDLYIIAG
+98 TKIDLYITAG

-127 TETVYNKS
+127 TETVYNKP

-154 TYLMPYVTAD
+154 TYLMPFVTAN

-208 ILETSDT
+208 ILETSKA

-237 TAFHTWLAQFGVEEF
+237 AVFHTWLAQFGVEEF
-252 NEFATMQTKNG
+252 NEFSTMQTKNG
-263 STRVDMEDGTEV
+263 STSVDLEDGREV
-275 FKNENIKTCLKAFAQ
+275 FKNENIKSCLKAFAQ
-290 LMDAKY
+290 LMDIKY
-296 AAYGSATQ
+296 SARGSASQ
-304 DLDQAQ
+304 KLDQAQ
-310 GLIMKSSAKGNN
+310 GLIMKSSASGNN
-322 AVFMPNGDWFLNEIK
+322 AVFMPNGDWFLSEIK
-337 ANYANLNDVDFMNFP
+337 ANYSNLNDIDFINFP

-367 YALSDDKC
+367 YALTDDKC

-390 TISEIK
+390 TVSEIK
-396 SAVLAEKQIELDDSD
+396 SAVLAEKEIELDDSD
-411 IQAIASIRGLTYSR
+411 IQAIAQVRGVTYSR

-430 AYVTKGSKKKDI
+430 AYVTKGSTKKDI
-442 CSLALRMM
+442 CSLVLRMM
-450 ASEDYAKTFVEY
+450 ASEDYAKTFVEH

-478 KFVQSTNAITSNDY
+478 KFVQSTNALTSNNY
-492 YDAVT
+492 FDAVT

-504 YDVMKTFDTFPEID
+504 YEVMKTFDSFPEID
-518 NLPLTAYDNVKSY
+518 NLPLTAHNNVKSY
-531 DAFAEL
+531 DAFAESV
-537 IYNESI
+537 YNDGI

-549 WMEYK
+549 WTEYK

>member
-1 MKKAISLLL
+1 MKKTISLLL
-10 SLAIVFGLSTLGACS
+10 SLATVFGMSSFGACA
-25 TTTGGGNNNVAVDDK
+25 TTTGGNDSTVVDDK

-55 LYKFKEKFE
+55 IYKFKEKFE

-87 MVQEMARGYDN
+87 MVQEMARGYDK
-98 TNIDLYIIAG
+98 TNIDLYITAG
-108 VKPNMVSNLG
+108 IKPNMVSNLG

-127 TETVYNKS
+127 TETVYNQS

-140 KSESAGTIKEMVED
+140 KAESGGTIKEMVED
-154 TYLMPYVTAD
+154 IDLMPYVTAD

-178 GMVVNTKKLAS
+178 GMVVNTTKLAT
-189 YGFTELPR
+189 YGYTELPR

-202 FKMFDK
+202 FSMFDK
-208 ILETSDT
+208 IYETSET

-237 TAFHTWLAQFGVEEF
+237 TVFHTWLAQFGVEEF

-263 STRVDMEDGTEV
+263 ATRVDLEDGTEV

-290 LMDAKY
+290 LMDSKY

-337 ANYANLNDVDFMNFP
+337 ANYSNLDDIDFMNFP
-352 VISDIGVKYFGANTK
+352 VISDIGVKYFGSTTK
-367 YALSDDKC
+367 YALADDKC

-396 SAVLAEKQIELDDSD
+396 SAVLAEKQIEVDEGEV
-411 IQAIASIRGLTYSR
+411 QAIATIRGLTYSR

-430 AYVTKGSKKKDI
+430 AYVTKGSTKKDI
-442 CSLALRMM
+442 CSLVLRMM

-478 KFVQSTNAITSNDY
+478 KFVQSTNALTSNNY
-492 YDAVT
+492 YNAVT

-504 YDVMKTFDTFPEID
+504 YDVMKTFDSFPEID
-518 NLPLTAYDNVKSY
+518 NLPLTAHNNVKSY
-531 DAFAEL
+531 DAFAES
-537 IYNESI
+537 IYNDGI
-543 TKITAL
+543 TKITTL
-549 WMEYK
+549 WTEYK

>member
-10 SLAIVFGLSTLGACS
+10 SLATVFGMSTLGACA
-25 TTTGGGNNNVAVDDK
+25 TTTGGNNNVVVDDK

-98 TNIDLYIIAG
+98 TNIDLYITAG
-108 VKPNMVSNLG
+108 IKPNMVSNLG

-140 KSESAGTIKEMVED
+140 KAEAAGTIKGMVED

-178 GMVVNTKKLAS
+178 GMVVNRTKLET
-189 YGFTELPR
+189 YGYTELPR

-202 FKMFDK
+202 FSMFDK
-208 ILETSDT
+208 IYETSST

-263 STRVDMEDGTEV
+263 STRVDLEDGTEV
-275 FKNENIKTCLKAFAQ
+275 FKNENIKICLKAFAQ

-337 ANYANLNDVDFMNFP
+337 ANYSNLDDIDFMNFP
-352 VISDIGVKYFGANTK
+352 VISDIGVKYFGISTK
-367 YALSDDKC
+367 YALTDDKC

-390 TISEIK
+390 TVSEIK

-411 IQAIASIRGLTYSR
+411 IQAITKIRGLTYSR

-430 AYVTKGSKKKDI
+430 AYVTKGSTKKDI
-442 CSLALRMM
+442 CSLVLRMM
-450 ASEDYAKTFVEY
+450 ASEDYAKTFVEH

-478 KFVQSTNAITSNDY
+478 KFVQSTNALTSNDY

-504 YDVMKTFDTFPEID
+504 YDVMKTFDFFPEID
-518 NLPLTAYDNVKSY
+518 NLPLTAHNNVKSY
-531 DAFAEL
+531 DAFAES
-537 IYNESI
+537 IYNHGI

-549 WMEYK
+549 WTEYK

>member
-10 SLAIVFGLSTLGACS
+10 SLATVLGMSTFGACA
-25 TTTGGGNNNVAVDDK
+25 TTTGGNENTVVDDK

-87 MVQEMARGYDN
+87 MVQEMARGYDK
-98 TNIDLYIIAG
+98 TNIDLYITAG
-108 VKPNMVSNLG
+108 IKPNMVSNLG

-140 KSESAGTIKEMVED
+140 KAEAAGTIKGMVED
-154 TYLMPYVTAD
+154 TYLMPYVAAD
-164 NGKMYGFCWAQASA
+164 NGKMYGFCWTQASA
-178 GMVVNTKKLAS
+178 GIVVNATKLKA
-189 YGFTELPR
+189 YGYTELPR

-202 FKMFDK
+202 FSMFDK
-208 ILETSDT
+208 IYETSSK

-237 TAFHTWLAQFGVEEF
+237 AAFHTWLAQFGVEEF
-252 NEFATMQTKNG
+252 NEFATMQTKSG
-263 STRVDMEDGTEV
+263 STRVDLEDGTEV
-275 FKNENIKTCLKAFAQ
+275 FKNENIKTCLKTFAQ
-290 LMDAKY
+290 LMDSKY

-337 ANYANLNDVDFMNFP
+337 ANYSNLDEIDFMNFP

-367 YALSDDKC
+367 YALTDDKC

-425 GADMV
+425 GGDHV
-430 AYVTKGSKKKDI
+430 AYVTKGSTKKDI
-442 CSLALRMM
+442 CSLVLRMM

-462 SNVSTP
+462 ANVSTP

-478 KFVQSTNAITSNDY
+478 KFVQSTNALTSNNY
-492 YDAVT
+492 FDAVT
-497 FLVSGLR
+497 FFVSGLR
-504 YDVMKTFDTFPEID
+504 YDVMKTFDSFPEID
-518 NLPLTAYDNVKSY
+518 NLPLTAHNNVKSY
-531 DAFAEL
+531 DAFAESV
-537 IYNESI
+537 YNDGI

-549 WMEYK
+549 WTEYK

>member
-1 MKKAISLLL
+1 MKKAISLFL
-10 SLAIVFGLSTLGACS
+10 SLATVFGTVSFGACT
-25 TTTGGGNNNVAVDDK
+25 TTTGGNNNISLDDK

-55 LYKFKEKFE
+55 LYEFKEKFE

-75 ILNPTYDSMGPL
+75 ILNPTYDSMGPI
-87 MVQEMARGYDN
+87 MVQEMARGYN
-98 TNIDLYIIAG
+98 RTNIDLYITAG
-108 VKPNMVSNLG
+108 IKPNMVSDLG

-127 TETVYNKS
+127 TETVYNQT

-140 KSESAGTIKEMVED
+140 KTESSSTIKEMID
-154 TYLMPYVTAD
+154 DSYLIPFVTSD

-178 GMVVNTKKLAS
+178 GMVVNTKKLAA
-189 YGFTELPR
+189 YGYTELPR

-202 FKMFDK
+202 FEMFDK
-208 ILETSDT
+208 IYETSST

-237 TAFHTWLAQFGVEEF
+237 TAFHTWLAQFGIEEF
-252 NEFATMQTKNG
+252 NEFTKMQTKNG
-263 STRVDMEDGTEV
+263 STWVDLEDGTEV
-275 FKNENIKTCLKAFAQ
+275 FKNENIKTCLKTFAQ
-290 LMDAKY
+290 LMDNKY
-296 AAYGSATQ
+296 AAYGSSVQ

-310 GLIMKSSAKGNN
+310 GLIMKSSSQGNN

-337 ANYANLNDVDFMNFP
+337 ANYANLEDIDFMNFP
-352 VISDIGVKYFGANTK
+352 LISDIGVKYFGKNTK
-367 YALSDDKC
+367 YALTDDKC

-390 TISEIK
+390 EISEIK
-396 SAVLAEKQIELDDSD
+396 SAVLTEKQIDVDESD
-411 IQAIASIRGLTYSR
+411 IQAVATARGITYSR

-430 AYVTKGSKKKDI
+430 AYVTKGTTKKDI
-442 CSLALRMM
+442 CSLVLRMM

-468 YAKVRSQSNY
+468 YAKVKSQSNY
-478 KFVQSTNAITSNDY
+478 KFVQSTNDLTSNKY

-504 YDVMKTFDTFPEID
+504 YDVMKTFDSFPGID
-518 NLPLTAYDNVKSY
+518 NLPLTAYNNIKSY
-531 DAFAEL
+531 EEFAESV
-537 IYNESI
+537 YSNSI
-543 TKITAL
+543 TKITTM
-549 WMEYK
+549 WTDYK

>member
-10 SLAIVFGLSTLGACS
+10 SLATVFGMSTLGACA
-25 TTTGGGNNNVAVDDK
+25 TTTGGNNNVVVDDK

-98 TNIDLYIIAG
+98 TKIDLYITAG
-108 VKPNMVSNLG
+108 IKPNMVSNLG

-140 KSESAGTIKEMVED
+140 KAEAAGTIKGMVED

-178 GMVVNTKKLAS
+178 GMVVNRTKLET
-189 YGFTELPR
+189 YGYTELPR

-202 FKMFDK
+202 FSMFDK
-208 ILETSDT
+208 IYETSST
-215 TKTYPIT
+215 TKTYPVT

-263 STRVDMEDGTEV
+263 STRVDLEDGTEV

-290 LMDAKY
+290 LMDFKY

-337 ANYANLNDVDFMNFP
+337 ANYSNLDDIDFMNFP
-352 VISDIGVKYFGANTK
+352 VISDIGVKYFGVNTK
-367 YALSDDKC
+367 YALNDDKC

-390 TISEIK
+390 TISEMK

-425 GADMV
+425 GGDHV
-430 AYVTKGSKKKDI
+430 AYVTKGSTKKDI
-442 CSLALRMM
+442 CSLVLRMM
-450 ASEDYAKTFVEY
+450 ASEDYAKTFVEH

-478 KFVQSTNAITSNDY
+478 KFVQSTNALTSNNY

-497 FLVSGLR
+497 FLVGGLR
-504 YDVMKTFDTFPEID
+504 YDVMKTFDSFPEID
-518 NLPLTAYDNVKSY
+518 NLPLTAHNNVKSY
-531 DAFAEL
+531 DAFAES
-537 IYNESI
+537 IYNDGI

-549 WMEYK
+549 WTEYK

>member
-10 SLAIVFGLSTLGACS
+10 SLATVFGISTFGACA
-25 TTTGGGNNNVAVDDK
+25 TTTGGNDNVVVDDK

-64 EVYAAEGYKMN
+64 EAYAAEGYKIN
-75 ILNPTYDSMGPL
+75 ILNPTNDSMGPL
-87 MVQEMARGYDN
+87 MVQEMARGYDK
-98 TNIDLYIIAG
+98 TNIDLYITAG
-108 VKPNMVSNLG
+108 IKPNMVSNLG

-127 TETVYNKS
+127 TETVYNQS
-135 VIGYD
+135 VLGYD
-140 KSESAGTIKEMVED
+140 KAESAGTIKGMVED

-164 NGKMYGFCWAQASA
+164 NGKMYGFCWTQASA
-178 GMVVNTKKLAS
+178 GMVVNTKKLAT
-189 YGFTELPR
+189 YGYTELPR

-202 FKMFDK
+202 FSMFDK
-208 ILETSDT
+208 IYETSST

-222 YNLSNLSGGASNYQD
+222 YNLSNLVGGASNYQD

-263 STRVDMEDGTEV
+263 STKVDLEDGTEV

-290 LMDAKY
+290 LMDSKY

-337 ANYANLNDVDFMNFP
+337 ANYSNLDDIDFMNFP

-390 TISEIK
+390 TISEMK

-425 GADMV
+425 GGDHV
-430 AYVTKGSKKKDI
+430 AYVTKGSTKKDI
-442 CSLALRMM
+442 CSLVLRMM
-450 ASEDYAKTFVEY
+450 ASEDYAKTFVEH

-478 KFVQSTNAITSNDY
+478 KFVQSTNALTSNNY
-492 YDAVT
+492 FDAVT

-504 YDVMKTFDTFPEID
+504 YEVMKTFDSFPEID
-518 NLPLTAYDNVKSY
+518 NLPLTAHNNVKSY
-531 DAFAEL
+531 EAFAES
-537 IYNESI
+537 IYRDGI
-543 TKITAL
+543 DKITDL
-549 WMEYK
+549 WTEYK
-554 KN
+554 GK

>member
-10 SLAIVFGLSTLGACS
+10 SLATVFGMSTLGACA
-25 TTTGGGNNNVAVDDK
+25 TTTGGNNNVVVDDK

-87 MVQEMARGYDN
+87 MVQEMARGYDK
-98 TNIDLYIIAG
+98 TNIDLYITAG
-108 VKPNMVSNLG
+108 IKPNMVSNLG

-140 KSESAGTIKEMVED
+140 KAESAGTIKGMVED

-178 GMVVNTKKLAS
+178 GMVVNTKKLTT

-202 FKMFDK
+202 FSMFDK
-208 ILETSDT
+208 IYETSST

-263 STRVDMEDGTEV
+263 STRVDLEDGTEV

-290 LMDAKY
+290 LMDSKY

-337 ANYANLNDVDFMNFP
+337 ANYSNLDDIDFMNFP

-367 YALSDDKC
+367 YALTDDKC

-390 TISEIK
+390 TISEMK

-430 AYVTKGSKKKDI
+430 AYVTKGSTKKDI
-442 CSLALRMM
+442 CSLVLRMM

-478 KFVQSTNAITSNDY
+478 KFVQSTNALTSNNY

-504 YDVMKTFDTFPEID
+504 YDVMKTFDSFPEID
-518 NLPLTAYDNVKSY
+518 NLPLTAHNNVKSY
-531 DAFAEL
+531 DAFAES
-537 IYNESI
+537 IYNDGI

-549 WMEYK
+549 WTEYK

>member
-10 SLAIVFGLSTLGACS
+10 SLATVFGMSTLGACA
-25 TTTGGGNNNVAVDDK
+25 TTTGGNNNVVVDDK

-98 TNIDLYIIAG
+98 TKIDLYITAG
-108 VKPNMVSNLG
+108 IKPNMVSNLG

-140 KSESAGTIKEMVED
+140 KAEAAGTIKGMVED

-178 GMVVNTKKLAS
+178 GMVVNRTKLET
-189 YGFTELPR
+189 YGYTELPR

-202 FKMFDK
+202 FSMFDK
-208 ILETSDT
+208 IYETSST

-263 STRVDMEDGTEV
+263 STRVDLEDGTEV

-290 LMDAKY
+290 LMDSKY

-337 ANYANLNDVDFMNFP
+337 ANYSNLDDIDFMNFP
-352 VISDIGVKYFGANTK
+352 VISDIGVKYFGVNTK
-367 YALSDDKC
+367 YALNDDKC

-390 TISEIK
+390 TISEMK

-430 AYVTKGSKKKDI
+430 AYVTKGSTKKDI
-442 CSLALRMM
+442 CSLVLRMM
-450 ASEDYAKTFVEY
+450 ASEDYAKTFVEH

-478 KFVQSTNAITSNDY
+478 KFVQSTNALTSNNY

-504 YDVMKTFDTFPEID
+504 YDVMKTFDSFPEID
-518 NLPLTAYDNVKSY
+518 NLPLTAHNNVKSY
-531 DAFAEL
+531 DAFAES
-537 IYNESI
+537 IYNDGI

-549 WMEYK
+549 WTEYK

>member
-1 MKKAISLLL
+1 
-10 SLAIVFGLSTLGACS
+10 
-25 TTTGGGNNNVAVDDK
+25 
-40 TINVRLYKAGYGDTF
+40 
-55 LYKFKEKFE
+55 
-64 EVYAAEGYKMN
+64 
-75 ILNPTYDSMGPL
+75 
-87 MVQEMARGYDN
+87 
-98 TNIDLYIIAG
+98 
-108 VKPNMVSNLG
+108 
-118 EYGEVAEDL
+118 
-127 TETVYNKS
+127 
-135 VIGYD
+135 
-140 KSESAGTIKEMVED
+140 
-154 TYLMPYVTAD
+154 
-164 NGKMYGFCWAQASA
+164 
-178 GMVVNTKKLAS
+178 MVVNTKKLAT
-189 YGFTELPR
+189 YGYTELPR

-202 FKMFDK
+202 FSMFDK
-208 ILETSDT
+208 ICETSSS

-237 TAFHTWLAQFGVEEF
+237 TAFHIWLAQFGVEEF

-263 STRVDMEDGTEV
+263 STRVDLEDGTEV

-290 LMDAKY
+290 LMDSKY

-337 ANYANLNDVDFMNFP
+337 ANYSNLDDIDFMNFP

-367 YALSDDKC
+367 YALTDDKC

-390 TISEIK
+390 TISEMK

-430 AYVTKGSKKKDI
+430 AYVTKGSTKKDI
-442 CSLALRMM
+442 CSLVLRMM
-450 ASEDYAKTFVEY
+450 ASEDYAKTFVEH

-478 KFVQSTNAITSNDY
+478 KFVQSTNALTSNNY

-504 YDVMKTFDTFPEID
+504 YDVMKTFDSFPEID
-518 NLPLTAYDNVKSY
+518 NLPLTAHNNVKSY
-531 DAFAEL
+531 DAFAES
-537 IYNESI
+537 IYNDGI

-549 WMEYK
+549 WTEYK

>member
-1 MKKAISLLL
+1 MKKAVSLLL
-10 SLAIVFGLSTLGACS
+10 SLATVFGMSTLGACA
-25 TTTGGGNNNVAVDDK
+25 TTTGGNNNVVVDDK

-87 MVQEMARGYDN
+87 MVQEMARGYDK
-98 TNIDLYIIAG
+98 TNIDLYITAG
-108 VKPNMVSNLG
+108 IKPNMVSDLG

-140 KSESAGTIKEMVED
+140 KAEAAGTIKGMVED

-178 GMVVNTKKLAS
+178 GMVVNRTKLET
-189 YGFTELPR
+189 YGYTELPR

-202 FKMFDK
+202 FSMFDK
-208 ILETSDT
+208 IYETSST

-263 STRVDMEDGTEV
+263 STRVDLEDGTEV

-290 LMDAKY
+290 LMDSKY

-337 ANYANLNDVDFMNFP
+337 ANYSNLDDIDFMNFP

-367 YALSDDKC
+367 YALTDDKC

-390 TISEIK
+390 TISEMK

-430 AYVTKGSKKKDI
+430 AYVTKGSTKKDI
-442 CSLALRMM
+442 CSLVLRMM
-450 ASEDYAKTFVEY
+450 ASEDYAKTFVEH

-478 KFVQSTNAITSNDY
+478 KFVQSTNALTSNNY

-504 YDVMKTFDTFPEID
+504 YDVMKTFDSFPEID
-518 NLPLTAYDNVKSY
+518 NLPLTAHNNVKSY
-531 DAFAEL
+531 DAFAES
-537 IYNESI
+537 IYNDGI

-549 WMEYK
+549 WTEYK

>member
-10 SLAIVFGLSTLGACS
+10 SLVTVFGMSTLGACA
-25 TTTGGGNNNVAVDDK
+25 TTTGGNNNVVVDDK

-87 MVQEMARGYDN
+87 MVQEMARGYDK
-98 TNIDLYIIAG
+98 TNIDLYITAG
-108 VKPNMVSNLG
+108 IKPNMVSDLG

-140 KSESAGTIKEMVED
+140 KAEAAGTIKGMVED

-178 GMVVNTKKLAS
+178 GMVVNRTKLET
-189 YGFTELPR
+189 YGYTELPR

-202 FKMFDK
+202 FSMFDK
-208 ILETSDT
+208 IYETSST

-263 STRVDMEDGTEV
+263 STRVDLEDGTEV

-290 LMDAKY
+290 LMDFKY

-337 ANYANLNDVDFMNFP
+337 ANYANLDDIDFMNFP
-352 VISDIGVKYFGANTK
+352 VISDIGVKYFGVNTK
-367 YALSDDKC
+367 YALNDDKC

-390 TISEIK
+390 TISEMK

-430 AYVTKGSKKKDI
+430 AYVTKGSTKKDI
-442 CSLALRMM
+442 CSLVLRMM
-450 ASEDYAKTFVEY
+450 ASEDYAKTFVEH

-478 KFVQSTNAITSNDY
+478 KFVQSTNALTSNNY

-504 YDVMKTFDTFPEID
+504 YDVMKTFDSFPEID
-518 NLPLTAYDNVKSY
+518 NLPLTAHNNVKSY
-531 DAFAEL
+531 DAFAES
-537 IYNESI
+537 IYNDGI

-549 WMEYK
+549 WTEYK

>member
-10 SLAIVFGLSTLGACS
+10 SLITVLAISTFGSCAVK
-25 TTTGGGNNNVAVDDK
+25 TGGNENTNVDEK
-40 TINVRLYKAGYGDTF
+40 TITVRLYKAGYGDTF

-64 EVYAAEGYKMN
+64 EVYAKEGYKLN

-87 MVQEMARGYDN
+87 MVQEMARGYEK
-98 TNIDLYIIAG
+98 TKIDLYITAG
-108 VKPNMVSNLG
+108 IKPNMVSDLG

-127 TETVYNKS
+127 TETVYNQP

-154 TYLMPYVTAD
+154 TYLMPFVTAN

-208 ILETSDT
+208 ILETSKT

-237 TAFHTWLAQFGVEEF
+237 AVFHTWLAQFGVEEF
-252 NEFATMQTKNG
+252 NEFSTMQTKNG
-263 STRVDMEDGTEV
+263 STSVDLEDGREV
-275 FKNENIKTCLKAFAQ
+275 FKNENIKSCLKAFAQ
-290 LMDAKY
+290 LMDIKY
-296 AAYGSATQ
+296 SARGSASQ
-304 DLDQAQ
+304 KLDQAQ
-310 GLIMKSSAKGNN
+310 GLIMKSTASGNN
-322 AVFMPNGDWFLNEIK
+322 AVFMPNGDWFLSEIK
-337 ANYANLNDVDFMNFP
+337 ANYSNLNDVDFINFP

-367 YALSDDKC
+367 YALNDDKC

-390 TISEIK
+390 TVSEIK
-396 SAVLAEKQIELDDSD
+396 SAVLAEKEIELDDSD
-411 IQAIASIRGLTYSR
+411 IQAIAQVRGVTYSR

-430 AYVTKGSKKKDI
+430 AYVTKGSTKKDI
-442 CSLALRMM
+442 CSLVLRMM

-468 YAKVRSQSNY
+468 YAKVKSQSNY
-478 KFVQSTNAITSNDY
+478 KFVQSTNELTSNNY
-492 YDAVT
+492 YNAVT

-504 YDVMKTFDTFPEID
+504 YEVMKSFYTFPGID
-518 NLPLTAYDNVKSY
+518 NLPLTAYNNVSSY
-531 DAFAEL
+531 EKFADSV
-537 IYNESI
+537 YNDSI
-543 TKITAL
+543 SEIEKL
-549 WMEYK
+549 WTEYK
-554 KN
+554 KK

>member
-10 SLAIVFGLSTLGACS
+10 SLVTVFGMSTLGACA
-25 TTTGGGNNNVAVDDK
+25 TTTGGNNNVVVDDK

-87 MVQEMARGYDN
+87 MVQEMARGYDK
-98 TNIDLYIIAG
+98 TNIDLYITAG
-108 VKPNMVSNLG
+108 IKPNMVSDLG

-140 KSESAGTIKEMVED
+140 KAEAAGTIKGMVED

-178 GMVVNTKKLAS
+178 GMVVNRTKLET
-189 YGFTELPR
+189 YGYTELPR

-202 FKMFDK
+202 FSMFDK
-208 ILETSDT
+208 IYETSST

-263 STRVDMEDGTEV
+263 STRVDLEDGTEV

-290 LMDAKY
+290 LMDFKY

-337 ANYANLNDVDFMNFP
+337 ANYANLDEIDFMNFP
-352 VISDIGVKYFGANTK
+352 VISDIGVKYFGVNTK
-367 YALSDDKC
+367 YALNDDKC

-390 TISEIK
+390 TISEMK

-430 AYVTKGSKKKDI
+430 AYVTKGSTKKDI
-442 CSLALRMM
+442 CSLVLRMM
-450 ASEDYAKTFVEY
+450 ASEDYAKTFVEH

-478 KFVQSTNAITSNDY
+478 KFVQSTNALTSNNY

-504 YDVMKTFDTFPEID
+504 YDVMKTFDSFPEID
-518 NLPLTAYDNVKSY
+518 NLPLTAHNNVKSY
-531 DAFAEL
+531 DAFAES
-537 IYNESI
+537 IYNDGI

-549 WMEYK
+549 WTEYK

>member
-10 SLAIVFGLSTLGACS
+10 SLATVFGMSTLGACA
-25 TTTGGGNNNVAVDDK
+25 TTTGGNNNVAVDDK

-98 TNIDLYIIAG
+98 TNIDLYITAG
-108 VKPNMVSNLG
+108 IKPNMVSNLG

-140 KSESAGTIKEMVED
+140 KAESAGTIKGMVED

-178 GMVVNTKKLAS
+178 GMVVNRTKLET
-189 YGFTELPR
+189 YGYTELPR

-202 FKMFDK
+202 FSMFDK
-208 ILETSDT
+208 IYETSST

-263 STRVDMEDGTEV
+263 STRVDLEDGTEV

-290 LMDAKY
+290 LMDSKY

-337 ANYANLNDVDFMNFP
+337 ANYANLDDIDFMNFP
-352 VISDIGVKYFGANTK
+352 VISDIGVKYFGVSTK
-367 YALSDDKC
+367 YALNDDKC

-390 TISEIK
+390 TISEMK

-430 AYVTKGSKKKDI
+430 AYVTKGSTKKDI
-442 CSLALRMM
+442 CSLVLRMM
-450 ASEDYAKTFVEY
+450 ASEDYAKTFVEH

-478 KFVQSTNAITSNDY
+478 KFVQSTNALTSNNY

-504 YDVMKTFDTFPEID
+504 YDVMKTFDSFPEID
-518 NLPLTAYDNVKSY
+518 NLPLTAHNNVKSY
-531 DAFAEL
+531 DAFAES
-537 IYNESI
+537 IYNDGI

-549 WMEYK
+549 WTEYK